1 MMVQR
6 KVYANFKDHTLGFLT
21 YFRVF
26 HRQGIYCNLNEQ
38 KNLPVPYFHTL
49 GHTMNQESGLICG
62 H

>member
-1 MMVQR
+1 MVQR
-6 KVYANFKDHTLGFLT
+6 RVYAYFEDYTLGFPT
-21 YFRVF
+21 YFRAF

-49 GHTMNQESGLICG
+49 EHTMNQESGLIRG